1 MNTVLPTTVIVLRS
15 EFCSTRSHYTQGVHI
30 PMGVRNPLCNIKICI
45 IKKIILVN
53 SQNRPTL
60 LNKAAPYFW
69 SEIVGKGHLIMLL
82 LLYKQAHDKRGIAES
97 LYVYITR
104 DRLTVCVRWL
114 QNTPAHPIF
123 EESLNFLSIGIFQ
136 GIT

>member
-1 MNTVLPTTVIVLRS
+1 
-15 EFCSTRSHYTQGVHI
+15 
-30 PMGVRNPLCNIKICI
+30 MGVRNPLCNIKIYI
-45 IKKIILVN
+45 NKKIILVN
-53 SQNRPTL
+53 PQNRPTL

-69 SEIVGKGHLIMLL
+69 SETVGKGHLIMLL